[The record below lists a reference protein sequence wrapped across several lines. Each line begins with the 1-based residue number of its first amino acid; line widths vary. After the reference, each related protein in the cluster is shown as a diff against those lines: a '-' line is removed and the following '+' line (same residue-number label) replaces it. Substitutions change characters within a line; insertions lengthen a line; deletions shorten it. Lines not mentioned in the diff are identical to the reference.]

1 MAPDVFAQAI
11 ADYPMARSCPFD
23 PPPELVKNQKRY
35 PIKRI
40 KILDGSEP
48 WLVTGYK
55 EVREILSDR
64 RMSSDSTNPKFPFT
78 ARSTQARR
86 KVSRSFISMDS
97 PEHLRLRRMVTRDF
111 MVSHTRA
118 MQPRVQEIVDGLIDA
133 MLAGPQPADLIEA
146 FALPVPSLVICEM
159 LGISYSHRKLFHD
172 VSRTMISRLST
183 ADQTAQASRDMH
195 ALLRR
200 VVDEKEKEPEDDLI
214 SRLVVEQMRTGA
226 MDREEIVNTCELL
239 LVAGHETTA
248 NQIGLSTLVFL
259 QHPELLERLRTSDD
273 PAVVANAVEEM
284 LRYLSIIQNGL
295 KRVATED
302 FEFHGQHI
310 RAGDGVVVAID
321 AANRDEDAFPN
332 PNEIDF
338 DRKVRHHVAF
348 GFGMHQCLGQPL
360 ARVELEVVYSTL
372 FRRIPTLALA
382 IPFDQVEF
390 KNSIVYGLAA
400 LPVSW

>member
-23 PPPELVKNQKRY
+23 PPPELVKNQKRH

-159 LGISYSHRKLFHD
+159 LGISYSYRKLFHD

-200 VVDEKEKEPEDDLI
+200 VVDEKDKEPEDDLI

-400 LPVSW
+400 LPVTW

>member
-23 PPPELVKNQKRY
+23 PPPELVKDQKRH

-78 ARSTQARR
+78 AHSTQARR

-159 LGISYSHRKLFHD
+159 LGISDSHRKLFHD

-200 VVDEKEKEPEDDLI
+200 VVDEKKKEPEDDLI

-360 ARVELEVVYSTL
+360 ARLELEVVYSTL

-400 LPVSW
+400 LPVTW

>member
-1 MAPDVFAQAI
+1 
-11 ADYPMARSCPFD
+11 
-23 PPPELVKNQKRY
+23 
-35 PIKRI
+35 
-40 KILDGSEP
+40 
-48 WLVTGYK
+48 
-55 EVREILSDR
+55 
-64 RMSSDSTNPKFPFT
+64 
-78 ARSTQARR
+78 
-86 KVSRSFISMDS
+86 
-97 PEHLRLRRMVTRDF
+97 
-111 MVSHTRA
+111 
-118 MQPRVQEIVDGLIDA
+118 
-133 MLAGPQPADLIEA
+133 
-146 FALPVPSLVICEM
+146 
-159 LGISYSHRKLFHD
+159 
-172 VSRTMISRLST
+172 
-183 ADQTAQASRDMH
+183 
-195 ALLRR
+195 
-200 VVDEKEKEPEDDLI
+200 
-214 SRLVVEQMRTGA
+214 

-259 QHPELLERLRTSDD
+259 QHPELLERLRSSDD

-400 LPVSW
+400 LPVTW

>member
-23 PPPELVKNQKRY
+23 PPPELVKNQKQH

-118 MQPRVQEIVDGLIDA
+118 IQPRVQEIVDGLIDA

-146 FALPVPSLVICEM
+146 FALPVPSLVICEL

-183 ADQTAQASRDMH
+183 AEQTAQASRDMH

-200 VVDEKEKEPEDDLI
+200 VVDEKDKEPQDDLI
-214 SRLVVEQMRTGA
+214 SRLVVDQMRTGA
-226 MDREEIVNTCELL
+226 LDGEAIVNTCELL

-400 LPVSW
+400 LPVTW